1 MYIVSVANHHNT
13 EIKSRA
19 ANTINEARVILL
31 DAFLE
36 ALKARD
42 TILGEDG
49 FPEPPKAGENHIA
62 FEELD
67 ERNYV
72 DMCPECSDQ
81 EFWHSGRC
89 GHCGFTF

>member
-1 MYIVSVANHHNT
+1 MHLYKI
-13 EIKSRA
+13 EDDA
-19 ANTINEARVILL
+19 AAA
-31 DAFLE
+31 AFE
-36 ALKARD
+36 KW
-42 TILGEDG
+42 
-49 FPEPPKAGENHIA
+49 AGENHIA